1 MATFSVEIADKDVER
16 VIEAI
21 CVNYNRPDTVDGLDN
36 PESKS
41 VFANRIV
48 REYLSEHVRKYELDR
63 LKETLK
69 DSISNPTITD
79 PQV

>member
-1 MATFSVEIADKDVER
+1 MATFSVEIADQDVER

-41 VFANRIV
+41 VFANR
-48 REYLSEHVRKYELDR
+48 L
-63 LKETLK
+63 
-69 DSISNPTITD
+69 
-79 PQV
+79 

>member
-1 MATFSVEIADKDVER
+1 MATFSVEIADQDVER

-21 CVNYNRPDTVDGLDN
+21 CVNYNRPDMVDGLDN
-36 PESKS
+36 SESKS

-48 REYLSEHVRKYELDR
+48 RQYLSENVRKYELDL
-63 LKETLK
+63 LKQTLENQVT
-69 DSISNPTITD
+69 NPVITD

>member
-1 MATFSVEIADKDVER
+1 MATFSVEIADQDVER

-21 CVNYNRPDTVDGLDN
+21 CVNYNRPDIVDGLEN
-36 PESKS
+36 SESKS

-48 REYLSEHVRKYELDR
+48 RQYLSENVRKYELDL
-63 LKETLK
+63 LKQTLENQVT
-69 DSISNPTITD
+69 NPVITD

>member
-1 MATFSVEIADKDVER
+1 MATFSVEIADQDVER

-48 REYLSEHVRKYELDR
+48 ENIYPKMLESM
-63 LKETLK
+63 
-69 DSISNPTITD
+69 N
-79 PQV
+79 

>member
-1 MATFSVEIADKDVER
+1 MATFSVEIADQDVER

-21 CVNYNRPDTVDGLDN
+21 CVNYNRPDMVDGLEN
-36 PESKS
+36 SESKS

-48 REYLSEHVRKYELDR
+48 RQYLSENVRKYELDL
-63 LKETLK
+63 LKQTLENQVT
-69 DSISNPTITD
+69 NPVITD

>member
-1 MATFSVEIADKDVER
+1 MATFSVEIADQDVER

-48 REYLSEHVRKYELDR
+48 REYLSENVRKYELDR
-63 LKETLK
+63 LKQTLE
-69 DSISNPTITD
+69 DQVTNPVITD